1 MPIPQQLTS
10 PSPASNPLSQPLPVM
25 SGRSDYEAP
34 SIPDSYS
41 LLSGVNVLIEGPTG
55 TGKTHS
61 IGTLV
66 DTGVEVFFL
75 ALESGIESL
84 VGYYTDRGLAV
95 PDNLHWHVLKLGTG
109 SGGAFAQQLDAAQR
123 IGAQTQESL
132 YKMQDF
138 NRATNNP
145 FLQVLQ
151 LLANFTD
158 QRGGKSYGD
167 VSTWGPNRA
176 VVMDGL
182 TGLGSFAMAMVIGT
196 KPLRSQ
202 TDWGLAQGVVEK
214 CLRSLCDQ
222 CKCHFVLIGHVE
234 RETDLVFGGVKITVQ
249 TLGKALPPLIPPMFS
264 DVILAVREGTKWS
277 WSTAHAMA
285 DLKTRNL
292 TVADGIQPDFKLIIN
307 KWMSRGGKLSSQVKS

>member
-1 MPIPQQLTS
+1 MAAVPQQSAGPETKPNS
-10 PSPASNPLSQPLPVM
+10 TQQLPVM
-25 SGRSDYEAP
+25 SGRADYADTTVPEAV
-34 SIPDSYS
+34 S

-55 TGKTHS
+55 TGKTHGV
-61 IGTLV
+61 GTLV

-84 VGYYTDRGLAV
+84 LGYYTDRGLPV
-95 PDNLHWHVLKLGTG
+95 PPNLHWHVLKLSTG
-109 SGGAFAQQLDAAQR
+109 KGGAFTQLMEAADK
-123 IGAQTQESL
+123 IGAQTQDSL

-138 NRATNNP
+138 NRAANNP

-151 LLANFTD
+151 QLANFQD
-158 QRGGKSYGD
+158 QRTGQSFGD

-176 VVMDGL
+176 LVMDGL

-202 TDWGLAQGVVEK
+202 TDWGIAQGVVEK

-222 CKCHFVLIGHVE
+222 CKCHFVLIAHVE

-249 TLGKALPPLIPPMFS
+249 TLGRALPPLIPPMFS

-292 TVADGIQPDFKLIIN
+292 AVADGIQPSFRLIID
-307 KWMSRGGKLSSQVKS
+307 KWMSRGGKLSPTVKS

>member
-1 MPIPQQLTS
+1 
-10 PSPASNPLSQPLPVM
+10 
-25 SGRSDYEAP
+25 
-34 SIPDSYS
+34 
-41 LLSGVNVLIEGPTG
+41 
-55 TGKTHS
+55 
-61 IGTLV
+61 
-66 DTGVEVFFL
+66 VEVFFL

-84 VGYYTDRGLAV
+84 VGYYTDRGLAI
-95 PDNLHWHVLKLGTG
+95 PSNLHWHVLKLTEDK
-109 SGGAFAQQLDAAQR
+109 GGAFNQLIEQAER
-123 IGAQTQESL
+123 IGAQTQDSL

-138 NRATNNP
+138 NRAANNP
-145 FLQVLQ
+145 FLKVLRQ
-151 LLANFTD
+151 LANFQC
-158 QRGGKSYGD
+158 QRTGVSFGD

-214 CLRSLCDQ
+214 CLKNLCDH

-292 TVADGIQPDFKLIIN
+292 SVADGIQPSFKLIID
-307 KWMSRGGKLSSQVKS
+307 KWQSRGGRISPIVKS